1 MAPYQPIVTADYLPP
16 TSSQQDFPIHDGL
29 PWSSHSYRLYP
40 DLRCY
45 RRRELFLPT
54 INVLQKN
61 ITHHSYNPLVLTL
74 QLAAQ
79 AIPEWSDASLISVP
93 NLIFTLVGAGNAGRF
108 VMVLMALSVTANTAP
123 TIYSCGLSAMV
134 VLPFLVRS
142 EFEAPRWEEG
152 VCQEIIL

>member
-1 MAPYQPIVTADYLPP
+1 MMVFLGLLIPIVCIQIFGAIVAV
-16 TSSQQDFPIHDGL
+16 SCSFPQ
-29 PWSSHSYRLYP
+29 SMS
-40 DLRCY
+40 
-45 RRRELFLPT
+45 FK
-54 INVLQKN
+54 KN
-61 ITHHSYNPLVLTL
+61 ITHRSYNPLALTL

-142 EFEAPRWEEG
+142 EFERPDGKRGFARRSYANG
-152 VCQEIIL
+152 V